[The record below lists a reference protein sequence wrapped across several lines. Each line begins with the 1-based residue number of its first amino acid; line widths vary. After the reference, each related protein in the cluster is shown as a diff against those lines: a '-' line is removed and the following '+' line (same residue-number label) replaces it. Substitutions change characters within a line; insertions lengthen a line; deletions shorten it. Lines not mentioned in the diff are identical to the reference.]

1 MACIW
6 LVKNKWAEF
15 KAQQPLVCSREQA
28 HGCTV
33 PRARSSGFDGAG
45 HGTRQEQRQ
54 PVAWRLGAGC
64 WWRRLCCWWRR
75 LCCWWPGDDH
85 RRFDGHGDGRCR
97 SRLAHRCRS
106 RLAYLGGLHAQR
118 GCGYED
124 WHRCWRERRDAC
136 GRGGGRVAGRSCW
149 RHGPHRRWPACG
161 TWKWAD
167 WSPGAARPDDV
178 HRLPCRF
185 GLLRLCKRTDNR
197 PPLPE
202 GRDGDGGSG
211 RWWARWPGDGVR
223 RRRARVVAMR
233 GLRSRPLPDLLR
245 RGLRRRLRRR
255 RWRRRRSCRRCRGLR
270 RNRRRAMAVELPRR
284 ELPLRGAR
292 VLGLRV
298 RLKLAALPPVL
309 EPHLHAPRRHAEVH

>member
-1 MACIW
+1 MRRSNLWGA
-6 LVKNKWAEF
+6 AG
-15 KAQQPLVCSREQA
+15 A
-28 HGCTV
+28 HSAA
-33 PRARSSGFDGAG
+33 ARSSGFDGAG

-54 PVAWRLGAGC
+54 PVARRLGGGWWWLRLRC
-64 WWRRLCCWWRR
+64 WWRRLWWWR
-75 LCCWWPGDDH
+75 PGDDQ
-85 RRFDGHGDGRCR
+85 RRFDGHGDGRGR

-106 RLAYLGGLHAQR
+106 RLAHLGGLHAQR
-118 GCGYED
+118 GCGYER

-149 RHGPHRRWPACG
+149 RDRPHLRWPACG
-161 TWKWAD
+161 TWKWPD
-167 WSPGAARPDDV
+167 GSPGAARPDDV

-185 GLLRLCKRTDNR
+185 GLFRLRKRTGNR
-197 PPLPE
+197 TPLPE

-211 RWWARWPGDGVR
+211 RWCRWPGGGIG

-245 RGLRRRLRRR
+245 RGLRRRWRRR
-255 RWRRRRSCRRCRGLR
+255 RWRRRRWRWRRSCRRCRGLW

-284 ELPLRGAR
+284 ELPLRRAR

-298 RLKLAALPPVL
+298 RLELAALPPVL